1 MTATKEHVLAALA
14 AVKSP
19 EGALTDTGKLSDVV
33 VSDGKVFFSI
43 TVDAGVVPQWEPVR
57 KAAEA
62 AVRAMPGVKSAMVA
76 LTGERA
82 AGAPRAAPAPPQG
95 GHGHAH
101 APRGERPVQGPPGVA
116 AIVAVAS
123 GKGGVGKSTTAV
135 NLALG
140 LRDLGLKVGVLDAD
154 IYGPS
159 MPKLRCAR
167 CRG

>member
-1 MTATKEHVLAALA
+1 MAATKEQVLAGLK

-19 EGALTDTGKLSDVV
+19 DGVALTDTGKLSDVV

-43 TVDAGVVPQWEPVR
+43 TVDATVVQKWEPVR

-62 AVRAMPGVKSAMVA
+62 AVRALPGVVSAMVA

-82 AGAPRAAPAPPQG
+82 AGAARTVAPPAAQAAGG

-123 GKGGVGKSTTAV
+123 GKGGVGKSTTAI

-154 IYGPS
+154 I
-159 MPKLRCAR
+159 
-167 CRG
+167 